1 VVVAAAL
8 GGVMV
13 PVYMMPKAIQTI
25 SAFSPLS
32 WGLDGFLEIF
42 VRGEGLAAVAD
53 NALALLAFFAATL
66 AIAWWLFHRQRRTGG

>member
-1 VVVAAAL
+1 
-8 GGVMV
+8 
-13 PVYMMPKAIQTI
+13 
-25 SAFSPLS
+25 
-32 WGLDGFLEIF
+32 